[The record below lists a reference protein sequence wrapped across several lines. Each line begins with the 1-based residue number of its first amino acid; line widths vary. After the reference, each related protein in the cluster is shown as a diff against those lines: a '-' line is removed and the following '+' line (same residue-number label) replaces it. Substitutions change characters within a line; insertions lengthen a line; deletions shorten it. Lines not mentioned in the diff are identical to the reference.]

1 MEIKITTGT
10 YKTQDY
16 RVVKEYKSET
26 RALKYL
32 RTIGYPHNELTSETW
47 TFQGKQYKLTTL

>member
-1 MEIKITTGT
+1 MEIKLTTGT

-32 RTIGYPHNELTSETW
+32 RKIGYPHNELTSETW
-47 TFQGKQYKLTTL
+47 THQGKQYKLKTL